1 MAAEQNSKIRV
12 LIVDDHPIVRQGIAQ
27 LINQEADLTTCCEAG
42 SAQEA
47 LDLMVNDTPDILLVD
62 ISLDGVSGI
71 ELVKMLKSR
80 HPKTPALVI
89 SMHDESL
96 YAERALRAGA
106 RGYIMKQEATEK
118 VLTAIRQVLQGNIYL
133 SERMQGKILQR
144 VLNGDDS
151 GLSPIDLLSDREL
164 EVFRLIGHGF
174 ATSDIARELNRSV
187 KTVET
192 HRAHLKDK
200 LSLKNAAEL
209 TRYAVQWIEQEKERQ
224 N

>member
-1 MAAEQNSKIRV
+1 MAAEQGSKIRV

-27 LINQEADLTTCCEAG
+27 LINQETDLTTCCEAG

-47 LDLMVNDTPDILLVD
+47 LDIMERCSADILLVD

-89 SMHDESL
+89 SMHDETL

-118 VLTAIRQVLQGNIYL
+118 MLTAIRQVISGDIYL
-133 SERMQGKILQR
+133 SERMQAKILQR
-144 VLNGDDS
+144 VLGGDES

-164 EVFRLIGHGF
+164 EVFRLIGRGF

-200 LSLKNAAEL
+200 LGLKNAAEL

-224 N
+224 S

>member
-1 MAAEQNSKIRV
+1 MPEQTPHKHRV
-12 LIVDDHPIVRQGIAQ
+12 FIVDDHPIVRQGISR
-27 LINQEADLTTCCEAG
+27 LIDQEIDLMTCCEAG

-47 LDLMVNDTPDILLVD
+47 LDIMKSCLPDILLVD

-71 ELVKMLKSR
+71 ELVKMLKT
-80 HPKTPALVI
+80 HHKNTPVLVI

-106 RGYIMKQEATEK
+106 KGYIMKQEATEK
-118 VLTAIRQVLQGNIYL
+118 MLAAIRQVLRGDIYL

-144 VLNGDDS
+144 VLAGDDS

-164 EVFRLIGHGF
+164 EVFRLIGHGY
-174 ATSDIARELNRSV
+174 ATSDIAHELKRSV

-200 LSLKNAAEL
+200 LGLKNAAEL
-209 TRYAVQWIEQEKERQ
+209 TRYAVRWVEQQSEQKG
-224 N
+224 

>member
-1 MAAEQNSKIRV
+1 MAAEQGRKIKV

-27 LINQEADLTTCCEAG
+27 LINQEADLISCCGAS
-42 SAQEA
+42 SAQET
-47 LDLMVNDTPDILLVD
+47 LDIMESCTPDILLVD

-118 VLTAIRQVLQGNIYL
+118 VLTAIRHVLHGDIYL

-144 VLNGDDS
+144 VLSGDDS

-174 ATSDIARELNRSV
+174 ATSDIARELSRSV

-224 N
+224 T

>member
-1 MAAEQNSKIRV
+1 MPEQTPHKHRV
-12 LIVDDHPIVRQGIAQ
+12 FVVDDHPIVRQGISR
-27 LINQEADLTTCCEAG
+27 LIDQEADLTTCCEAG
-42 SAQEA
+42 SAQDA
-47 LDLMVNDTPDILLVD
+47 LDRMTACPADILLVD

-71 ELVKMLKSR
+71 ELVKMLKTHHR
-80 HPKTPALVI
+80 NTPVLVI

-106 RGYIMKQEATEK
+106 KGYIMKQEATEK
-118 VLTAIRQVLQGNIYL
+118 MLAAIRQVLRGDIYL

-144 VLNGDDS
+144 ILAGDDS

-164 EVFRLIGHGF
+164 EVFRLIGHGY
-174 ATSDIARELNRSV
+174 ATSDIAQELKRSV

-200 LSLKNAAEL
+200 LGLKNAAEL
-209 TRYAVQWIEQEKERQ
+209 TRYAVRWVEQQGAQKA
-224 N
+224 

>member
-1 MAAEQNSKIRV
+1 MAAEQDGKIRV

-27 LINQEADLTTCCEAG
+27 LINQEPDLTTCCEAG

-47 LDLMVNDTPDILLVD
+47 LDLMTKDTPDILLVD

-144 VLNGDDS
+144 VLSGDDS

-200 LSLKNAAEL
+200 LNLKNAAEL

>member
-1 MAAEQNSKIRV
+1 MAAQPDNKIRV

-27 LINQEADLTTCCEAG
+27 LINQESDLTTCCEAG
-42 SAQEA
+42 NAQEA
-47 LDLMVNDTPDILLVD
+47 LDLVASAAPDILLVD

-71 ELVKMLKSR
+71 ELVKVLKSR

-89 SMHDESL
+89 SMHDETL

-118 VLTAIRQVLQGNIYL
+118 VLTAIRQVIRGDIYL
-133 SERMQGKILQR
+133 SERMQAKILQR
-144 VLNGDDS
+144 VLGGDES

-174 ATSDIARELNRSV
+174 ATGDIAHELNRSV

-200 LSLKNAAEL
+200 LGLKNAAEL
-209 TRYAVQWIEQEKERQ
+209 TRYAVQWIDQEKERSS
-224 N
+224 

>member
-1 MAAEQNSKIRV
+1 MAAEQGSKIRV

-47 LDLMVNDTPDILLVD
+47 LDLVDKDAPDILLVD

-80 HPKTPALVI
+80 YPKIPALVI

-118 VLTAIRQVLQGNIYL
+118 MLTAIRQVLRGDIYL
-133 SERMQGKILQR
+133 SEGMQGKILQR
-144 VLNGDDS
+144 VLAGNDS

-164 EVFRLIGHGF
+164 EVFRLIGHGY

-200 LSLKNAAEL
+200 LGLKNAAEL
-209 TRYAVQWIEQEKERQ
+209 TRYAVRWVEQQ
-224 N
+224 NEQQG

>member
-1 MAAEQNSKIRV
+1 MPEAAARKRKIF
-12 LIVDDHPIVRQGIAQ
+12 IVDDHPIVRQGIAR
-27 LINQEADLTTCCEAG
+27 LIDQEADLVTCCDAG
-42 SAQEA
+42 NVQEV
-47 LDLMVNDTPDILLVD
+47 LDIVKNCIPDILLVD

-71 ELVKMLKSR
+71 ELIKMLKS
-80 HPKTPALVI
+80 HHYNIPALVI

-118 VLTAIRQVLQGNIYL
+118 MLTAIRQVLRGEIYL

-144 VLNGDDS
+144 VLAGDDS
-151 GLSPIDLLSDREL
+151 GISPIDLLSDREL
-164 EVFRLIGHGF
+164 EVFRLIGQGY

-200 LSLKNAAEL
+200 LGLRNASEL
-209 TRYAVQWIEQEKERQ
+209 TRYAVRWIEQQ
-224 N
+224 NEQQA

>member
-1 MAAEQNSKIRV
+1 MTTEQGKKIKV

-27 LINQEADLTTCCEAG
+27 LINQEADLAACCEAG
-42 SAQEA
+42 NAQEA
-47 LDLMVNDTPDILLVD
+47 LDIMERGMPDILLVD

-71 ELVKMLKSR
+71 ELVKILKSR
-80 HPKTPALVI
+80 HPQIPALVI

-118 VLTAIRQVLQGNIYL
+118 MLAAIRQVISGDIYL
-133 SERMQGKILQR
+133 SERMQAKILQR
-144 VLNGDDS
+144 VLGGDGG

-164 EVFRLIGHGF
+164 EVFRLIGRGL
-174 ATSDIARELNRSV
+174 ATRHIARELNRSV

-200 LSLKNAAEL
+200 LGLKNAAEL
-209 TRYAVQWIEQEKERQ
+209 ARYAVQWVEQEK
-224 N
+224 

>member
-1 MAAEQNSKIRV
+1 MAAEQVGKIRV

-27 LINQEADLTTCCEAG
+27 LINQEADLVTCCEAG
-42 SAQEA
+42 NAQEA
-47 LDLMVNDTPDILLVD
+47 LDLVINEAPDILLVD

-71 ELVKMLKSR
+71 ELVKMLKSQ

-89 SMHDESL
+89 SMHDETL

-118 VLTAIRQVLQGNIYL
+118 VLTAIRQVLNGDIYL
-133 SERMQGKILQR
+133 SERMQSKILQR
-144 VLNGDDS
+144 VLGGGDG

-164 EVFRLIGHGF
+164 EVFRLIGCGF
-174 ATSDIARELNRSV
+174 ATSDIAREMNRSV

-192 HRAHLKDK
+192 HRAHLKEK
-200 LSLKNAAEL
+200 LGLKNASEL
-209 TRYAVQWIEQEKERQ
+209 SRYAVQWVEQEKGQ
-224 N
+224 QT

>member
-1 MAAEQNSKIRV
+1 MPEATAHRHKV
-12 LIVDDHPIVRQGIAQ
+12 FIVDDHPIVRQGISR
-27 LINQEADLTTCCEAG
+27 LIDQEADLMTCCEAS

-47 LDLMVNDTPDILLVD
+47 IDILKTCFADIMLVD

-71 ELVKMLKSR
+71 ELVKMLKSQ
-80 HPKTPALVI
+80 HHKIPALVI

-118 VLTAIRQVLQGNIYL
+118 MLTAIRQVLRGDIYL

-144 VLNGDDS
+144 VLAGDDS

-164 EVFRLIGHGF
+164 EVFRLIGKGY
-174 ATSDIARELNRSV
+174 ATSDIAQELNRSV

-200 LSLKNAAEL
+200 LALKNAAEL
-209 TRYAVQWIEQEKERQ
+209 TRYAVRWVEQQDEQ
-224 N
+224 QA

>member
-1 MAAEQNSKIRV
+1 MSAQQASKHKIF
-12 LIVDDHPIVRQGIAQ
+12 IVDDHPIVRQGISQ
-27 LINQEADLTTCCEAG
+27 LINQEDDLVTCCEAG
-42 SAQEA
+42 SAQET
-47 LDLMVNDTPDILLVD
+47 LDLMEQCVPDILLLD
-62 ISLDGVSGI
+62 ISLDGVSGL
-71 ELVKMLKSR
+71 ELIKMLRSR
-80 HPKTPALVI
+80 RHKVPVLVI

-106 RGYIMKQEATEK
+106 KGYVMKQEATEK
-118 VLTAIRQVLQGNIYL
+118 MLTAIRQVLRGDLYI
-133 SERMQGKILQR
+133 SERMQAKILKR
-144 VLNGDDS
+144 VLNGDDG

-200 LSLKNAAEL
+200 LGLKNAAEL
-209 TRYAVQWIEQEKERQ
+209 TRFAVQWGEQEKEKQ

>member
-1 MAAEQNSKIRV
+1 MAAEQGSKIRV

-27 LINQEADLTTCCEAG
+27 LINQETDLTTCCEAG

-47 LDLMVNDTPDILLVD
+47 LDIMERCSADILLVD

-118 VLTAIRQVLQGNIYL
+118 VLTAIRQVIRGDIYL
-133 SERMQGKILQR
+133 SERMQAKILQR
-144 VLNGDDS
+144 VLSGDDS

-174 ATSDIARELNRSV
+174 ATGDIARELNRSV

-224 N
+224 T